1 MGRVSVKRLALVL
14 LAPPII
20 GLIAAVASLLEQ
32 PSGRSVC
39 DINSYVS
46 CTQVIFSRYS
56 YFFGVSLSIWAILYF
71 SLAIL
76 ASLAYLAARRR
87 IAMRIYWGFSIAA
100 LPIIGILIYIEVMI
114 IGAICLY
121 CTIMHIS
128 IITMGIASTIHIV
141 RAKS

>member
-1 MGRVSVKRLALVL
+1 MGRAGAERLAIML

-20 GLIAAVASLLEQ
+20 GLIAAAASLLEQ
-32 PSGRSVC
+32 PGGRSVC

-56 YFFGVSLSIWAILYF
+56 SFMGVSLSIWAILYF

-76 ASLAYLAARRR
+76 AAIAYLATRRGL
-87 IAMRIYWGFSIAA
+87 AMRIYWGFSIAA
-100 LPIIGILIYIEVMI
+100 LPIIGILIYIEIAI

-121 CTIMHIS
+121 CTVMHIS
-128 IITMGIASTIHIV
+128 IVTMSIASTIHIAG
-141 RAKS
+141 AKP